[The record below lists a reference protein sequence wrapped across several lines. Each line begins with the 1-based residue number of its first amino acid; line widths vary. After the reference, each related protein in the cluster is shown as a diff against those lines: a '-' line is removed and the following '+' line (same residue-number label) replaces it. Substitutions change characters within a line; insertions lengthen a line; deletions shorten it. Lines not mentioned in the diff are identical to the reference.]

1 MIFHRSNYEDIKRY
15 FNNTIIK
22 LPEISGDR
30 LWQII
35 SISPEEVH
43 LEDVDGVEVYIDLN
57 EEYEVD
63 YPLPG
68 RTVYQAADRA
78 CILVRKPAKQYYRG
92 LHKENTGLSYFNA
105 DGGLSAFSWSLSTLQ
120 QFVDKPA
127 YQNPDT
133 ICLEEGLSWA
143 LNRHMAVCRNGYVM
157 VLNRPIGI
165 VDWKTKTYKVVHSLF
180 KPELVAAFPN
190 FKEA

>member
-1 MIFHRSNYEDIKRY
+1 MIFHRSNYDDIRRY
-15 FNNTIIK
+15 YNNTIIK

-35 SISPEEVH
+35 SISPDEVK

-68 RTVYQAADRA
+68 RTVYQCGNRA
-78 CILVRKPAKQYYRG
+78 MLLARRPAKQYYRG
-92 LHKENTGLSYFNA
+92 LHKENTSVSSYSCSGNISNFA
-105 DGGLSAFSWSLSTLQ
+105 WDIQTLQ

-127 YQNPDT
+127 YQDPITINPD
-133 ICLEEGLSWA
+133 EGDSWA
-143 LNRHMAVCRNGYVM
+143 INKHMVVCQNGYIM
-157 VLNRPIGI
+157 VLSRPIGKI
-165 VDWKTKTYKVVHSLF
+165 NWEDKTILVLSSLF
-180 KPELVAAFPN
+180 RPEIVSAFPT
-190 FKEA
+190 FKVL

>member
-1 MIFHRSNYEDIKRY
+1 MIFHRTNYADIKRY
-15 FNNTIIK
+15 FSNTIIK

-35 SISPEEVH
+35 SIAPDEVK
-43 LEDVDGVEVYIDLN
+43 LVDVDDVEVYIDLN

-78 CILVRKPAKQYYRG
+78 CILVRKPAKQYFRG
-92 LHKENTGLSYFNA
+92 LHKDNTQLSYFNGE
-105 DGGLSAFSWSLSTLQ
+105 GGFSAYAWSLSTLQ

-133 ICLEEGLSWA
+133 INLYEGMSWA
-143 LNRHMAVCRNGYVM
+143 LNKHMAVCRNGHVM
-157 VLNRPIGI
+157 VLNKVIGR
-165 VDWKTKTYKVVHSLF
+165 VNWEDKTYKVVSSLF
-180 KPELVAAFPN
+180 KSELAAAFPN